1 MLDQVRG
8 NASMLSGLS
17 KIKQIVEAVCV
28 KLILAD
34 PSEQQHKG
42 AQTEQS
48 CFVATFRV
56 YRNTQ
61 FSDIQKAA
69 CEFWQ
74 LIDQ

>member
-28 KLILAD
+28 KFILAD
-34 PSEQQHKG
+34 PSEQPGKANQG
-42 AQTEQS
+42 EES

-61 FSDIQKAA
+61 FSDI
-69 CEFWQ
+69 
-74 LIDQ
+74 